1 METLKHS
8 ISSRREHVARHI
20 SQGHRQGR
28 FAAFLT
34 LTLLLIVP
42 VLSSGCSSAN
52 SDGSSQDELPVQEG
66 SSQEAPSGQVGS
78 GQEAPSG
85 QVGSG
90 QEAPSGQVVESIT
103 PKQASDLIEEN
114 EGNADFIILDDRVAE
129 DFLVVH
135 IPNAVNIPYGPDF
148 DATLQSLERGKVYLV
163 YCETGCGATSQAMR
177 QLGFEEVYEIQGGL
191 IAWTTQGFP
200 VA

>member
-1 METLKHS
+1 MDTLKHS

-20 SQGHRQGR
+20 SQGHRQGQ

-42 VLSSGCSSAN
+42 VLSGGCSSAN
-52 SDGSSQDELPVQEG
+52 NDGSSQDELPGQEG
-66 SSQEAPSGQVGS
+66 SSQE
-78 GQEAPSG
+78 
-85 QVGSG
+85 
-90 QEAPSGQVVESIT
+90 EAPSGQVVESIS
-103 PKQASDLIEEN
+103 PKEASDLIEKN
-114 EGNADFIILDDRVAE
+114 EGNPDFIILDDRVAE

-148 DATLQSLERGKVYLV
+148 DSTLQSLERGKVYLV

-177 QLGFEEVYEIQGGL
+177 QLGFAEVYEIQGGL

>member
-66 SSQEAPSGQVGS
+66 SS
-78 GQEAPSG
+78 QEAPSG

>member
-1 METLKHS
+1 MENDMETLKHS

-66 SSQEAPSGQVGS
+66 SS
-78 GQEAPSG
+78 QEAPSG